1 MGAAPSLFNGYHN
14 YNRESIVKRIF
25 AAVLTAAAAVLAATT
40 AFAADFPVK
49 PVRII
54 TPFPPGGSV
63 DLVARLLA
71 ADLGKVWGQQLI
83 VDNRSGAS
91 GNIGT
96 EFAKNAARDGYTL
109 LLNTLPFVTNQF
121 VYSSMP
127 YDPLTDFAPISLV
140 SSVAALLVV
149 HPALP
154 VRSVRELITLAKSKP
169 GAISYATAGP
179 ATNPHIAGE
188 LLNYLGKI
196 NLFVVHYKGGG
207 PATTATISGE
217 TQVFFSNT
225 IPDAL
230 PQVEAKRLRALGVTS
245 LKRSP
250 VAPQIP
256 TLAESGLPG
265 YEFTSWHVLAAP
277 AATPRALI
285 YQINDTLR
293 SSLRTLEAIQR
304 WRERGVEVIAGTPDE
319 AAAHLKKEVQKWRV
333 VFKERGMKAE

>member
-1 MGAAPSLFNGYHN
+1 M
-14 YNRESIVKRIF
+14 
-25 AAVLTAAAAVLAATT
+25 TAFAAVLAAATV
-40 AFAADFPVK
+40 FAADYPVK
-49 PVRII
+49 AVRIV

-63 DLVARLLA
+63 DLVARLLS
-71 ADLGKVWGQQLI
+71 ADLGKAWGQQVI

-96 EFAKNAARDGYTL
+96 ELAKNAAPDGYTL
-109 LLNTLPFVTNQF
+109 LVNTLPFVTNQF
-121 VYSSMP
+121 VYRTMP
-127 YDPLTDFAPISLV
+127 YDPLSDFAPISVV
-140 SSVAALLVV
+140 SSVDALMVA
-149 HPALP
+149 HPSLP
-154 VRSVRELITLAKSKP
+154 VRSVRELIALAKSKP
-169 GAISYATAGP
+169 GTISYATAGP

-188 LLNYLGKI
+188 LVNYLGKI
-196 NLFVVHYKGGG
+196 NLFAIHYKGGG

-265 YEFTSWHVLAAP
+265 YEFTTWHELAAP
-277 AATPRALI
+277 AATSRALI
-285 YQINDTLR
+285 NQITMR
-293 SSLRTLEAIQR
+293 SARTFTRPKSSSAGATAAWKSSAPRPMRRPLFSGRKSTSGASSSGKEECGPSNSRRSLLYNRLNRSLMKQE
-304 WRERGVEVIAGTPDE
+304 G
-319 AAAHLKKEVQKWRV
+319 KESR
-333 VFKERGMKAE
+333 

>member
-1 MGAAPSLFNGYHN
+1 MATRSSWFITAIAAM
-14 YNRESIVKRIF
+14 
-25 AAVLTAAAAVLAATT
+25 LAATA
-40 AFAADFPVK
+40 AFAADFPTK
-49 PVRII
+49 PVRIV

-71 ADLGKVWGQQLI
+71 SDLGKVWGQQVI

-96 EFAKNAARDGYTL
+96 ELAKNAAPDGYTL
-109 LLNTLPFVTNQF
+109 LVNTLPFVTNQF
-121 VYSSMP
+121 VYSKMP
-127 YDPLTDFAPISLV
+127 YDPITDFAPISIV
-140 SSVAALLVV
+140 SSVASLLLV
-149 HPALP
+149 HPSLP
-154 VRSVRELITLAKSKP
+154 VHNVRELIAFAKSKP
-169 GAISYATAGP
+169 AGAISSATAGP
-179 ATNPHIAGE
+179 ATNPHIATE

-207 PATTATISGE
+207 PAMTATISGE
-217 TQVFFSNT
+217 TQVFFSAT
-225 IPDAL
+225 ISDAL

-265 YEFTSWHVLAAP
+265 YEFTTWHVFAAP

-285 YQINDTLR
+285 TQIGDKVRATLG
-293 SSLRTLEAIQR
+293 TPEAVQR
-304 WRERGVEVIAGTPDE
+304 WRDRGVEVVASTPDE
-319 AAAHLKKEVQKWRV
+319 AAAYLKREVQKWRV